1 MAGVIGF
8 EPITIRLTGERST
21 IELHAIKIIS
31 FPYEKPWGQYLSSTV
46 CSSDTPQ
53 PSPSTPRPLI
63 LLGD

>member
-1 MAGVIGF
+1 
-8 EPITIRLTGERST
+8 
-21 IELHAIKIIS
+21 
-31 FPYEKPWGQYLSSTV
+31 LSSTV